1 MASIVKSALVGGS
14 WGLGLGMAAVVATAV
29 GPALRPLV
37 RRAMAGYLAAAG
49 QMRQRATMGTTRL
62 QDIYE
67 GGVEAQ
73 GQNAGR

>member
-1 MASIVKSALVGGS
+1 MASIVKSALAGGS
-14 WGLGLGMAAVVATAV
+14 WGLGLGMAAVAAAAL
-29 GPALRPLV
+29 GPALRPLA

-49 QMRQRATMGTTRL
+49 QIRERATLDTTHL

-67 GGVEAQ
+67 GGRKAE